1 MNASLAEL
9 CRILRVKGPKYSA
22 AVMIS
27 VAVLCVTALLW
38 LRADRAEKARRVVEC
53 RALTKALD
61 KTVRQSSDRIY
72 EGIAESR
79 WDGEA
84 KRCLAALEF
93 HYKPCDPKQLK
104 KNAASCAGPDADIAI
119 YTFLNGGARP
129 LIICERVYATG
140 AASCSESVYGV
151 DGALLTSRE
160 LPPDQFPAIKA
171 GMMGTKP

>member
-1 MNASLAEL
+1 ML
-9 CRILRVKGPKYSA
+9 
-22 AVMIS
+22 S
-27 VAVLCVTALLW
+27 VALLSVTGLLW
-38 LRADRAEKARRVVEC
+38 LRSVRAEKARREVEC
-53 RALTKALD
+53 RALSKALD
-61 KTVRQSSDRIY
+61 KTIREKSSRIF
-72 EGIAESR
+72 EGIAEHR

-84 KRCLAALEF
+84 KRCLAALEY
-93 HYKPCDPKQLK
+93 HYTPCDAKARK
-104 KNAASCAGPDADIAI
+104 KNPGQCDGPDADIAI
-119 YTFLNGGARP
+119 YTFLDGGARP

>member
-1 MNASLAEL
+1 ML
-9 CRILRVKGPKYSA
+9 
-22 AVMIS
+22 S
-27 VAVLCVTALLW
+27 VAVVCAAGLLW

-61 KTVRQSSDRIY
+61 KTVRQKSERIF
-72 EGIAESR
+72 EGIPESR

-84 KRCLAALEF
+84 KRCLASLEY
-93 HYKPCDPKQLK
+93 HYKPCDAAGRK
-104 KNAASCAGPDADIAI
+104 KNAAACAGPDADIAI
-119 YTFLNGGARP
+119 YTFLDGGAHP
-129 LIICERVYATG
+129 LIVCERYYATG
-140 AASCSESVYGV
+140 VASCSESVYGV